1 MNVAQKLVLLK
12 VNLNSII
19 DHDDASE
26 EEVQAAVD
34 SLKRHIDGQWAEAKK
49 RRAEKAKAKALPR

>member
-12 VNLNSII
+12 TNLNSII

-26 EEVQAAVD
+26 QEVAAAVD
-34 SLKRHIDGQWAEAKK
+34 ALKQHIDAQWTAAKK
-49 RRAEKAKAKALPR
+49 RRAAAAKAKALPL